1 MKKISSMARI
11 VVCVALA
18 CGGELG
24 IAAETIQRS
33 VPADARGAVEI
44 VNTAGQVRVQGWD
57 RNEVQVSGKLGGG
70 VDRLDL
76 QSGGRRTSINVVVP
90 AGERDAGATDL
101 VVKLPRDSALS
112 ISTISADQIVTN
124 LRGAQRLQAV
134 SGNIATEQWQD
145 DVEARTIS
153 GNVEIRSDG
162 GRGETLVNTVSGAI
176 TLVDAPEQ
184 LALETI
190 TGDMKV
196 SADKLDR
203 ARIRTTN
210 GELRLTAALT
220 ATARLDAE
228 SVNGNLHFLLREPL
242 NAQFDVETFN
252 GDIVNCFGPKPTR
265 TSEFAPGNALRFAQ
279 GKGDARVRIKA
290 LNGRIEI
297 CKR

>member
-1 MKKISSMARI
+1 MKKILSMARV

-44 VNTAGQVRVQGWD
+44 VNMAGAVRVQGWD
-57 RNEVQVSGKLGGG
+57 RNEVQVSGELGGG

-76 QSGGRRTSINVVVP
+76 QRGDRRTSINVVLP
-90 AGERDAGATDL
+90 PGEHRVGATNL
-101 VVKLPRDSALS
+101 VVKVPRDSALS
-112 ISTISADQIVTN
+112 ISTVSADQTVAD
-124 LRGAQRLQAV
+124 LRGPQRLQAV
-134 SGNIATEQWQD
+134 SGNIATEQWLE

-153 GNVEIRSDG
+153 GDVEIRSHG
-162 GRGETLVNTVSGAI
+162 GRGETIVNTVSGDI

-184 LALETI
+184 LSLETI
-190 TGDMKV
+190 TGGMTV

-203 ARIRTTN
+203 GRIRTTN
-210 GELRLTAALT
+210 GDLRLTAALT
-220 ATARLDAE
+220 ATARLDTE
-228 SVNGNLHFLLREPL
+228 SINGDLHFLLWEPI

-252 GDIVNCFGPKPTR
+252 GDIVNCFGKKPMR
-265 TSEFAPGNALRFAQ
+265 TSEFAPGNELRFTQ
-279 GKGDARVRIKA
+279 GEGDARVRIKA
-290 LNGRIEI
+290 LNGRVEI

>member
-44 VNTAGQVRVQGWD
+44 VNMAGEVHVQGWD
-57 RNEVQVSGKLGGG
+57 RNEVQVSGELGAG

-76 QSGGRRTSINVVVP
+76 QSGDRRTSINVVLRP
-90 AGERDAGATDL
+90 GERNVGATEL
-101 VVKLPRDSALS
+101 MVKMPRDSALS
-112 ISTISADQIVTN
+112 ISTVSADQTVRD
-124 LRGAQRLQAV
+124 LRGTQRLQAV
-134 SGNIATEQWQD
+134 SGTIATEQWLE

-153 GNVEIRSDG
+153 GDVEIRSHG
-162 GRGETLVNTVSGAI
+162 GRGETIVTTVSGDI

-184 LALETI
+184 LSLETI

-196 SADKLDR
+196 SADRLDR

-210 GELRLTAALT
+210 GGLRLTAMLT
-220 ATARLDAE
+220 AIARLDTE
-228 SVNGNLHFLLREPL
+228 SINGSLHFLLREPL

-265 TSEFAPGNALRFAQ
+265 TSEFAPGNALRFKQ
-279 GKGDARVRIKA
+279 GKGGARVRIKA
-290 LNGRIEI
+290 LNGRVEI
-297 CKR
+297 CKP